1 MPLYIGACSDLMV
14 IQMGAVRESAWCA
27 VERVLAFVLLFSGK
41 IPWVVK
47 PVQEAHDT
55 RMQRTSSGGAP
66 SEEVDVLLDPRNGSL
81 TKESDREYIEVLLAL
96 AQNCRSWQRD
106 NRTLSVG
113 QSIIQNWSMPRAA
126 RGPVSAPA
134 Q

>member
-55 RMQRTSSGGAP
+55 RMQRTSSGGAL

-126 RGPVSAPA
+126 RAPVSAPA